1 MATKSRQLAK
11 RKPEWLQKMEAD
23 NQEAANQA
31 FIAFCEFVGAKLNFE
46 ITLEEINAKYGS
58 RFEMADIFNISEEQE
73 QAALDILEGDDDD
86 DDDDN

>member
-11 RKPEWLQKMEAD
+11 RKPEWLQKMEAE
-23 NQEAANQA
+23 NVEAANQA

-46 ITLEEINAKYGS
+46 ATIDEINARYGS
-58 RFEMADIFNISEEQE
+58 RFEIDDIFNISEEQE

-86 DDDDN
+86 DDN